1 MIWILLAAAAAAAP
15 GQPADTPKRFMEH
28 LYANYRNANYNPFDH
43 PSRVFAPRL
52 IAAMNEDSKLAHGE
66 VGYVDGDP
74 VCQCQDPSGMH
85 ATVGGVKQQG
95 RDKASVQVSIAWD
108 SGDKPRPTRFSLIR
122 TRAGWRI
129 ADVSSA
135 DEPSFLAAIEKSN
148 REARAAKPKRR

>member
-15 GQPADTPKRFMEH
+15 GQPADTPKGFMEH
-28 LYANYRNANYNPFDH
+28 LYANYRNPNYNPFDH

-95 RDKASVQVSIAWD
+95 RDKASVQVSIAWEAAT
-108 SGDKPRPTRFSLIR
+108 SRGRRGSTWCARE
-122 TRAGWRI
+122 AGWRI

-135 DEPSFLAAIEKSN
+135 DEPSFFGAIEKSN
-148 REARAAKPKRR
+148 REARAAKAKRR